1 MRRVNSFV
9 AEMPEAPS
17 KFLVSVHDPT
27 ERDVV
32 VTELTAMVQAERLPL
47 HIMTSHP
54 VLIEGVPPGVSKASG
69 LVWLTDYLG
78 LSAAD
83 VLAIGDNDNDIPML
97 EWAGFSVAM
106 AQGSAGALAAADWIA
121 PGVDEDGA
129 AVALERYVL
138 A

>member
-1 MRRVNSFV
+1 
-9 AEMPEAPS
+9 
-17 KFLVSVHDPT
+17 
-27 ERDVV
+27 
-32 VTELTAMVQAERLPL
+32 
-47 HIMTSHP
+47 